1 MKLDPWSFRYVF
13 VWLEYSSDA
22 DGSAKHAFE
31 NLEAEAKDGIVD
43 ELIGHGAAV
52 FGDVAKNQ
60 WGSYC
65 VQHSESLFD
74 PCLPHFASI
83 APSVLEHGSERHR
96 DMTLQH
102 LLDGLLEFATHEQGA
117 KSVTKALKE
126 GGKPTLDKIVE
137 RMCEPAKGYVCPIRL
152 PKRCHRYNTIL
163 KVAEGHD
170 S

>member
-1 MKLDPWSFRYVF
+1 MRLGPWLFRYALVRF
-13 VWLEYSSDA
+13 GYSSNTD
-22 DGSAKHAFE
+22 DSTKHAFE

-65 VQHSESLFD
+65 VQHSEVSFD
-74 PCLPHFASI
+74 SCPFHYDSI
-83 APSVLEHGSERHR
+83 ASPVLEHGSERHR

-137 RMCEPAKGYVCPIRL
+137 RMCEPAKGYVCPTPL
-152 PKRCHRYNTIL
+152 PKRCC
-163 KVAEGHD
+163 
-170 S
+170 